1 MDLSDWNFPSDEE
14 IADSRGGG
22 KRDQSRIFI
31 TSLRSDTPQ
40 VYYFLTL
47 PGEHSGDWVNF
58 RELNTREGL
67 RVGPDLPSELTYGVM
82 VRDYRMVDNPITGK
96 RVMEFDNNL
105 DPLTAGTPGNQ
116 MWAQGARNVDKTGLI
131 RVQTRCAVNVID
143 AITGYHKILKMSLT
157 AKEDLVKYFKVK
169 NEDGDFDV
177 KGRPYEVLYTGEG
190 FNWNLAIRPVRPGS
204 TVIRD
209 NKSIEIPRD
218 IELPDEPVD
227 VRQVLMEQR
236 EEMDAWLASLPTRSG
251 KPIDTSLNDQIE
263 DAPDFVKESLAEQ
276 NFEPSGMDAFAG
288 GDFPTKD
295 TNGKEKYLA
304 MSPARLRA
312 MHAKAGHDVK
322 RGITKEELAASAA
335 TLGL

>member
-31 TSLRSDTPQ
+31 TSLRADTPQ

-47 PGEHSGDWVNF
+47 PGQHPGDWVNF

-67 RVGPDLPSELTYGVM
+67 RVGPDLPSELTFGVM

-116 MWAQGARNVDKTGLI
+116 MWAQGARNVDKAGLI
-131 RVQTRCAVNVID
+131 RVQSRCAVNVID

-157 AKEDLVKYFKVK
+157 AKEDLVRYFQVK

-251 KPIDTSLNDQIE
+251 NPIDTSTP
-263 DAPDFVKESLAEQ
+263 PDFVQDA
-276 NFEPSGMDAFAG
+276 MDEAG
-288 GDFPTKD
+288 GSWDVFQKPDGTGD
-295 TNGKEKYLA
+295 LTEKYLA

-312 MHAKAGHDVK
+312 MLSKAKVDVE
-322 RGITKEELAASAA
+322 RGAPKDVLAALAA
-335 TLGL
+335 EHLG